1 MFGGWEEGRDKEVRN
16 SFIDQIQRR
25 HFFDSC
31 STFICDD
38 EHVLISGEYSVR
50 VVHKWRH
57 PEIYTPAGQ
66 FSSAEAF

>member
-1 MFGGWEEGRDKEVRN
+1 VAGKGRGIRKLESLLLTKYKDDIA
-16 SFIDQIQRR
+16 FILALL
-25 HFFDSC
+25 S
-31 STFICDD
+31 SVDD